1 MIEQA
6 SAGDR
11 RATGWRFRLGTALF
25 LLSMFGPF
33 LFIPLV
39 ARMGFPTELTAAISG
54 GILVGGELVLVLATA
69 VMGKAGFAYL
79 KARVFGL
86 LKQYGPPMEVSRL
99 RYLIGLVLFVVPI
112 LSGWLAPYA
121 SHLIPGYAGN
131 ELTFAV
137 VGDVILVVSLFVL
150 GGEFWEKI
158 RALFIHGAR
167 AIIPEK
173 RAADQAV

>member
-6 SAGDR
+6 SAGGR

-39 ARMGFPTELTAAISG
+39 AMMGFPTELTTAISG
-54 GILVGGELVLVLATA
+54 GILVGGEVVLVLATA
-69 VMGKAGFAYL
+69 VMGKAGFAYI
-79 KARVFGL
+79 KGRVFSL

-131 ELTFAV
+131 EFTFAV
-137 VGDVILVVSLFVL
+137 VGDLILVVSLFVL

-173 RAADQAV
+173 RAADQAA